1 MTEKVVYNDPT
12 PNNFPNDYDDS
23 QVDSRIKIRS
33 KSIAHKD
40 YGKHV
45 REALMQGIEIGS
57 VVAGEAKN
65 IANDTASRQDESEKV
80 VQNTSDNVNNVL
92 SNITDNAGDSAA
104 PEVIA
109 ARKPALEDKFPS
121 LGARLNKMD
130 ELGLTKMYFPKIE
143 NWQEDCALLNI
154 ADKWIIIDT
163 GDDRDW
169 DNIKSFVTSYTDHI
183 DIGII
188 SHYHRDHV
196 GNAVNVI
203 QSADID
209 TSSMTLYAPQ
219 MPANADQMDIVA
231 DALTNIQSAATTEI
245 VNVVDTDLLV
255 KLDSLTS
262 IQFLNASVESYQ
274 HYYDVENLAYNNY
287 SMLALIKYNTTE
299 LLFCGDIQD
308 GGIGWLMNHYAEY
321 LHPVDFIK
329 IPHHGCDTSNL
340 ANFYAL
346 IKPAN
351 AVAMCTN
358 NNYVN
363 ASGVKSAA
371 LSMLAALGTQV
382 SYAFKS
388 ESDYVISQNSV
399 KPRRV
404 NSSLRGSAGSTRI
417 TYYVSPQDPVP
428 DITDGTQK
436 HPFASVDEMMSY
448 VQPAKG
454 VQYVLNFMT
463 GNYPLLN
470 LIDQPYNLA
479 IYCDDNAVFEKVNI
493 ANCSSIDFMTDV
505 HISKAGDRS
514 INIDRSNVSF
524 MASVINDDRDAD
536 ISSKS
541 SSRFVYALK
550 SSVTIVKIICNKRSA
565 AVVATGS
572 SSVTVFGASGN
583 DNLYG
588 FSAETSTIYVNNLV
602 WPFASTLRN
611 ENNGRV
617 VYDISWTDL
626 GLANGFVSD
635 DKVQFCVR
643 GNQTL
648 LRGSVTNP
656 SWQLGSWTALATLPG
671 VALPQDGRTYR
682 FPITASNGYGGV
694 LVLQGN
700 TLRIRFG
707 EMPDL
712 VGINATIPL
721 L

>member
-1 MTEKVVYNDPT
+1 MANNKTEYRDESHINEASDVDQSKVPST
-12 PNNFPNDYDDS
+12 
-23 QVDSRIKIRS
+23 IKKLATWIRQ
-33 KSIAHKD
+33 KMYGEDVRESIA
-40 YGKHV
+40 
-45 REALMQGIEIGS
+45 RGIEKNGE
-57 VVAGEAKN
+57 VAQSAS
-65 IANDTASRQDESEKV
+65 DTANNAAQI

-121 LGARLNKMD
+121 LGARLDKMD
-130 ELGLTKMYFPKIE
+130 KLGLTKMYFPKIL

-169 DNIKSFVTSYTDHI
+169 GNIKSFIMAHTDHI

-196 GNAVNVI
+196 GNVVNII
-203 QSADID
+203 QDVDMD
-209 TSSMTLYAPQ
+209 TAGMTWYLPQ
-219 MPANADQMDIVA
+219 MPTNAAQMDIVS

-255 KLDSLTS
+255 RLDSLTS
-262 IQFLNASVESYQ
+262 IQFLNASEESYK

-287 SMLALIKYNTTE
+287 SMCALIRYNTTD
-299 LLFCGDIQD
+299 LFFFGDVQD
-308 GGIGWLMNHYAEY
+308 GGIGWLMSNYIEY
-321 LHPVDFIK
+321 LHPVDFVK

-346 IKPAN
+346 IKSN
-351 AVAMCTN
+351 YAVAMCTN

-363 ASGVKSAA
+363 ASGVESAA
-371 LSMLAALGTQV
+371 LSILTALGTQV

-417 TYYVSPQDPVP
+417 TYYVRQQDPVP
-428 DITDGTQK
+428 NITDGTQE

-454 VQYVLNFMT
+454 IQYVLNFMT

-524 MASVINDDRDAD
+524 LASVINDDTDAD
-536 ISSKS
+536 LSSKDK
-541 SSRFVYALK
+541 SRLIYSLK
-550 SSVTIVKIICNKRSA
+550 STVTIANLICNKRSA
-565 AVVATGS
+565 AVVASAT
-572 SSVTVFGASGN
+572 SSVTVFKASGN

-617 VYDISWTDL
+617 VYDIGWTDL
-626 GLANGFVSD
+626 GLSNGFVSD

-643 GNQTL
+643 GNQVL

-656 SWQLGSWTALATLPG
+656 SWQLGSWISLAALPG

-682 FPITASNGYGGV
+682 FPITASNGRGGV
-694 LVLQGN
+694 LVLQSN

-712 VGINATIPL
+712 VGINVTIPL
-721 L
+721 F